1 MNMYEGSDVLL
12 NERGVE
18 AVNKGTVRAKTATVL
33 PQNHHLNTSQL
44 TVKRM
49 RNWPLLPMATEVKQR
64 RRKERKFILSIW
76 GSKGKKRRGERGNRV
91 GVRREGEEYSTCIN
105 NWSAVRGDRNS
116 NKTET
121 DQAYQLV
128 LPVCAQK
135 HHCARVTY
143 VRPTQQKKKKKKR
156 GYTRRNMNDREAV
169 HHHESGV
176 VSARE
181 PRIAC
186 GSHAYLLRSVCQ
198 EKRWHVCVWQCGCF
212 PRFSLWIVGA
222 ENPSRTH
229 SSDVAAA
236 AFPPLT

>member
-143 VRPTQQKKKKKKR
+143 VRPTQQKKKKKKEATQ
-156 GYTRRNMNDREAV
+156 GGTWTIEKLFTITRVAWFQL
-169 HHHESGV
+169 ESPG
-176 VSARE
+176 
-181 PRIAC
+181 
-186 GSHAYLLRSVCQ
+186 
-198 EKRWHVCVWQCGCF
+198 
-212 PRFSLWIVGA
+212 
-222 ENPSRTH
+222 
-229 SSDVAAA
+229 
-236 AFPPLT
+236 

>member
-76 GSKGKKRRGERGNRV
+76 GSKGKKGGGRGATGWGWGERGRNTV
-91 GVRREGEEYSTCIN
+91 HAST
-105 NWSAVRGDRNS
+105 
-116 NKTET
+116 T
-121 DQAYQLV
+121 DQQWEETGTVTRQRQIRPINWCCLCV
-128 LPVCAQK
+128 QK

-143 VRPTQQKKKKKKR
+143 VRPTQQKKKKR

-236 AFPPLT
+236 AFPPP